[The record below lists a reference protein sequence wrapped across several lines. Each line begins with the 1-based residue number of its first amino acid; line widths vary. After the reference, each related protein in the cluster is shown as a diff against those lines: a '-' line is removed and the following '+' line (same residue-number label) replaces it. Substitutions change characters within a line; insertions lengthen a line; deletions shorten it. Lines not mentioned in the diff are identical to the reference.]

1 MDCISRDKIKKLEE
15 LIGEYRFNHSLGV
28 METAERFCKALGE
41 NPDKG
46 KIAGL
51 FHDCG
56 KFLDKKMAFEFIK
69 DNNLVYPEEYLEN
82 FQLLHPHLGADV
94 ARIVFDIN
102 DDYILDSIRY
112 HTTLRENPSL
122 LDKII
127 FITDAIEPGRD
138 FEGVEKLRDL
148 ANKNID
154 EAILFSLDDTIK
166 ALINKGKYLGIDTI
180 KARNYFLNIVEKWN
194 WFFDLL
200 A

>member
-1 MDCISRDKIKKLEE
+1 MDCISKDKLEKLEE

-28 METAERFCKALGE
+28 METAEKFCKDFGE
-41 NPDKG
+41 DPEKG

-56 KFLDKKMAFEFIK
+56 KFLNKKQAFEFIK
-69 DNNLVYPEEYLEN
+69 ENNLVYPDEYLEN

-94 ARIVFDIN
+94 ARIVFDIT
-102 DDYILDSIRY
+102 DEYILDAIRY

-138 FEGVEKLRDL
+138 FEGVDHLREL
-148 ANKNID
+148 ANENID
-154 EAILFSLDDTIK
+154 QAILFSLDDTIK
-166 ALINKGKYLGIDTI
+166 ALISKKKYLGLDTI
-180 KARNYFLNIVEKWN
+180 KARNYFLNSVES
-194 WFFDLL
+194 
-200 A
+200 

>member
-1 MDCISRDKIKKLEE
+1 MDCISKDKIEKLKE

-28 METAERFCKALGE
+28 METAEKFCKDLGE
-41 NPDKG
+41 DPKKG

-56 KFLDKKMAFEFIK
+56 KFLNKKEAFEFIK
-69 DNNLVYPEEYLEN
+69 ANNLVYPDEYLEN

-94 ARIVFDIN
+94 ARIVFDIT
-102 DDYILDSIRY
+102 DEYILDAIRC

-138 FEGVEKLRDL
+138 FEGVDYLREL
-148 ANKNID
+148 AKENID
-154 EAILFSLDDTIK
+154 QAILFSLDDTIK
-166 ALINKGKYLGIDTI
+166 ALISKKKYLGLDTI
-180 KARNYFLNIVEKWN
+180 RARNYFLKSVES
-194 WFFDLL
+194 
-200 A
+200 

>member
-1 MDCISRDKIKKLEE
+1 MDCISKDKLEKLEE

-28 METAERFCKALGE
+28 METAEKFCKDFGE
-41 NPDKG
+41 DPEKG

-56 KFLDKKMAFEFIK
+56 KFLNKKQAFEFIK
-69 DNNLVYPEEYLEN
+69 ENNLVYPDEYLEN

-94 ARIVFDIN
+94 ARIVFDIT
-102 DDYILDSIRY
+102 DEYILDAIRY

-138 FEGVEKLRDL
+138 FEGVDHLRGL
-148 ANKNID
+148 ANENID
-154 EAILFSLDDTIK
+154 QAILFSLDDTIK
-166 ALINKGKYLGIDTI
+166 ALISKKKYLGLDTI
-180 KARNYFLNIVEKWN
+180 KARNYFLNSVES
-194 WFFDLL
+194 
-200 A
+200 

>member
-1 MDCISRDKIKKLEE
+1 MDCISKDKIKKLEE

-28 METAERFCKALGE
+28 METAEKFCKDLGE
-41 NPDKG
+41 DSEKG

-56 KFLDKKMAFEFIK
+56 KFLDKKKAFEFIK
-69 DNNLVYPEEYLEN
+69 DNNLLYPDEYLEN

-94 ARIVFDIN
+94 ARIIFDIK
-102 DDYILDSIRY
+102 DEYILDAIRY

-138 FEGVEKLRDL
+138 FEGVDYLRDL
-148 ANKNID
+148 ANKDID
-154 EAILFSLDDTIK
+154 QAILSSLDDTIK
-166 ALINKGKYLGIDTI
+166 ALINKKKYLGLDTI
-180 KARNYFLNIVEKWN
+180 KARNYFLNSVKN
-194 WFFDLL
+194 
-200 A
+200 

>member
-1 MDCISRDKIKKLEE
+1 MDCISKDKIKKLEE

-28 METAERFCKALGE
+28 METAEKFCKDLGE
-41 NPDKG
+41 DPEKG

-56 KFLDKKMAFEFIK
+56 KFLDKKKAFEFIK
-69 DNNLVYPEEYLEN
+69 DNNLLYPDEYLEN

-94 ARIVFDIN
+94 ARIIFDIK
-102 DDYILDSIRY
+102 DEYILDAIRY

-138 FEGVEKLRDL
+138 FEGVDYLRDL
-148 ANKNID
+148 ANKDID
-154 EAILFSLDDTIK
+154 QAILSSLDDTIK
-166 ALINKGKYLGIDTI
+166 ALINKKKYLGLDTI
-180 KARNYFLNIVEKWN
+180 KARNYFLNSVKN
-194 WFFDLL
+194 
-200 A
+200 

>member
-1 MDCISRDKIKKLEE
+1 MDYINKEKQKQLKE
-15 LIGEYRFNHSLGV
+15 LIGEYRYKHSLGV
-28 METAERFCKALGE
+28 MKTSERFCVFLGE
-41 NPDKG
+41 DPEKG

-56 KFLDKKMAFEFIK
+56 KFFDKKQAFKFIE
-69 DNNLVYPEEYLEN
+69 DNKLVYPKEYLEN

-138 FEGVEKLRDL
+138 FEGVGKLRDL

-154 EAILFSLDDTIK
+154 EAILFSLDDTIQ
-166 ALINKGKYLGIDTI
+166 ALVDKKKYLGLDTI
-180 KARNYFLNIVEKWN
+180 KARNYFLKIVENKN
-194 WFFDLL
+194 WIFDLL